1 MDSGQRVAESGF
13 VRYPLFTD
21 HRPLTTARRDIVQT
35 KIPVL
40 ISAER
45 IQQRVDE
52 LAREIAKTYEGEP
65 ITIVGV
71 LTGCLVFLADLIRRL
86 DSPLKIA
93 LVQASS
99 YRGAVISAGSL
110 QVQDEL
116 LPDLRGRHILLL
128 DDILDSGQT
137 LAYLLQ
143 HLQGRGAAS
152 VRVAVLLRKLGTQ
165 KVDLEPEFC
174 GFPIPDEFVIGY
186 GLDYNDE
193 YRNLPYIGILP
204 HEAR

>member
-1 MDSGQRVAESGF
+1 M
-13 VRYPLFTD
+13 
-21 HRPLTTARRDIVQT
+21 RRD
-35 KIPVL
+35 IPVL
-40 ISAER
+40 ISAAEIQKR
-45 IQQRVDE
+45 IDQMSADILRH
-52 LAREIAKTYEGEP
+52 YEGQP

-86 DSPLKIA
+86 DQPLRVA

-99 YRGAVISAGSL
+99 YRGKTTTSGSL
-110 QVQDEL
+110 HVQDEL

-137 LAYLLQ
+137 LGQLAS
-143 HLQGRGAAS
+143 HLRGLGAAS
-152 VRVAVLLRKLGTQ
+152 VRIAVLLRKQGRQ
-165 KVDLEPEFC
+165 KVALEPEFC
-174 GFPIPDEFVIGY
+174 GFTIPDEFVVGY

-204 HEAR
+204 VDAR